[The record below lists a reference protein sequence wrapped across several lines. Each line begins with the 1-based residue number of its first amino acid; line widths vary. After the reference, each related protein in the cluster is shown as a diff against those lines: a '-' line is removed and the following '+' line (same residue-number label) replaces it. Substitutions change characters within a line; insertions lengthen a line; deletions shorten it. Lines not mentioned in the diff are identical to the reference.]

1 MIVRIT
7 NRGHDQ
13 YGCSGIVY
21 KESDRYARSLILFL
35 KDNDGQLC
43 IRAGF
48 AQPTDYERIPDEE
61 ERDAFGW
68 PPGLC
73 DTGIQQNASD
83 LMRLVKDGRKYRA
96 IKELLKDER

>member
-13 YGCSGIVY
+13 YGYYGIVY
-21 KESDRYARSLILFL
+21 KENTRHNRSLVLFL
-35 KDNDGQLC
+35 KDDKDQLC
-43 IRAGF
+43 IRAGW
-48 AQPTDYERIPDEE
+48 ATEKEWERQLDEE

-73 DTGIQQNASD
+73 DTKIQQAATD
-83 LMRLVKDGRKYRA
+83 LRMLVEDGRKYRE
-96 IKELLKDER
+96 IKRLLKDDR